1 MGNQH
6 SRSTTP
12 TSNPQSPG
20 VTSPAS
26 STSHAP
32 AHSLSLHAGA
42 GHDTTRLHGHAP
54 HARRRES
61 IQALTTVKASAAP
74 PTSTLEPASGTAAR
88 PQSHQHGRS
97 RSQTVSTTAHVAHTL
112 RAAHDTLKSAS
123 DDKMGNDQSRP
134 QRPRGSD
141 RLDRPARLDRTPVAA
156 PAGPAPAPPQP
167 QPPVPAPAPALEPSP
182 LTRPV
187 DVPAAPRDDATD
199 YTRTEQAASIEPADA
214 STGDFIAP
222 SSLYNRPPRL
232 PLPIEQEVLTP
243 GSPIISPHE
252 VDIAS
257 PIASDNEAPL
267 PRRSSVLSSTTAGD
281 DDDLGDEFKV
291 PQGQPTVPVLIE
303 WEGPGERVY
312 VTGTFAGWNRKYKLH
327 KK

>member
-20 VTSPAS
+20 VTSS
-26 STSHAP
+26 SSSHA
-32 AHSLSLHAGA
+32 HVYGLHAGA
-42 GHDTTRLHGHAP
+42 SHDSSRLHGHAP

-74 PTSTLEPASGTAAR
+74 PTSTLEPASGTQAR
-88 PQSHQHGRS
+88 PHTRS
-97 RSQTVSTTAHVAHTL
+97 RSQTVSSTTAHVAHTL
-112 RAAHDTLKSAS
+112 RAAHDTLRSASASAS

-134 QRPRGSD
+134 QRPSRPDRPD
-141 RLDRPARLDRTPVAA
+141 RLPLTTSTTPAVATTA
-156 PAGPAPAPPQP
+156 HAPAPAAP
-167 QPPVPAPAPALEPSP
+167 PAPAPAPAPAPSP
-182 LTRPV
+182 SPPTLPV
-187 DVPAAPRDDATD
+187 DVPAAPRDEAS

-214 STGDFIAP
+214 SQSDFIVP

-267 PRRSSVLSSTTAGD
+267 PRRSSVLSSTTAD
-281 DDDLGDEFKV
+281 DDDFGDEFKG

-303 WEGPGERVY
+303 WDGPGERVY
-312 VTGTFAGWNRKYKLH
+312 VTGTFAGWNRKFKLH